1 MSVSVDV
8 HLMSGKM
15 VSVEVEAETSVNTL
29 RQRAQSALG
38 VGNGRLLNS
47 SGRVL
52 PGTATIAE
60 AKLQS
65 GDVLTLRITQV
76 LLAAS
81 KKLVFVHGA
90 AFAKILGDGS
100 VVTWGDSE
108 CGGDSSAVQDRLKD
122 VQQIQASGHAFAA
135 ILENGSAAWSRSK
148 KTLILFPIFGE
159 LLSSSLL

>member
-15 VSVEVEAETSVNTL
+15 VSLEVEAETSVNTL
-29 RQRAQSALG
+29 RQRAQGALG

-65 GDVLTLRITQV
+65 GDVLTLRITQEV
-76 LLAAS
+76 GVCTWSCLCKNLGRWIRGD
-81 KKLVFVHGA
+81 LGRFRVWWRQQCGA
-90 AFAKILGDGS
+90 
-100 VVTWGDSE
+100 
-108 CGGDSSAVQDRLKD
+108 
-122 VQQIQASGHAFAA
+122 
-135 ILENGSAAWSRSK
+135 GSAEGCAAN
-148 KTLILFPIFGE
+148 T
-159 LLSSSLL
+159 SLWACLRCNLGKWVCRLVAE